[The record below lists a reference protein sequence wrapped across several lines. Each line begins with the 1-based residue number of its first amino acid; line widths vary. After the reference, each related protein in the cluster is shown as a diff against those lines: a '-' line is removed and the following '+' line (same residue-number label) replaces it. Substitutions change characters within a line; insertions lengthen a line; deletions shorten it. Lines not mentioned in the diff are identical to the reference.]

1 MGSLTLPSAG
11 VIYLDTPPFIYTV
24 EKHKDFYP
32 LLEPLWVGSG
42 AGQIE
47 VVSSALSLLETLVGP
62 FKQNDMALA
71 AIYEQTPTA
80 SDVRLI
86 PITEDLLRQTAQIRA
101 QTNLKTPD
109 AIHAATALASG
120 CVQFITNDSAFRR
133 VTGLNVVVLSE
144 LV

>member
-1 MGSLTLPSAG
+1 
-11 VIYLDTPPFIYTV
+11 
-24 EKHKDFYP
+24 
-32 LLEPLWVGSG
+32 
-42 AGQIE
+42 
-47 VVSSALSLLETLVGP
+47 
-62 FKQNDMALA
+62 MALA
-71 AIYEQTPTA
+71 AIYEQTLTA

-120 CVQFITNDSAFRR
+120 CVQFITNDPAFRR

-144 LV
+144 LI

>member
-1 MGSLTLPSAG
+1 MGSLILPGAG

-32 LLEPLWVGSG
+32 ILEPLWMASESG
-42 AGQIE
+42 RIE
-47 VVSSALSLLETLVGP
+47 VVSSALALLETLVGP
-62 FKQNDMALA
+62 LKHNDSALA
-71 AIYEQTPTA
+71 AMYEQTLTA

-86 PITEDLLRQTAQIRA
+86 SVTEDLLRQAARLRA

-109 AIHAATALASG
+109 AIHASTALASG

-133 VTGLNVVVLSE
+133 VTGLNVIVLSE
-144 LV
+144 LI